1 VKRAAVRSAGVVL
14 AVTLAGIVWAWAM
27 AERLGPGR
35 AAGFGLGAALA
46 GIGAATWIGAA
57 AWAATRGQK
66 AFMSALGLGIL
77 GRLVI
82 YGATLLYVTLRTRVD
97 PVWTAGALMGF
108 YVLFMV
114 EEIRFALGG
123 LNRPAR

>member
-1 VKRAAVRSAGVVL
+1 MNGAAVRSAGVVL
-14 AVTLAGIVWAWAM
+14 AITLAGIVVAWGMTA
-27 AERLGPGR
+27 RVGPLR

-46 GIGAATWIGAA
+46 GIGAASWIGAA
-57 AWAATRGQK
+57 AWAASRGQK
-66 AFMSALGLGIL
+66 AFMGALGLGIL

-82 YGATLLYVTLRTRVD
+82 YAATLLYVTLRTRVD

-114 EEIRFALGG
+114 EEIRFALRG
-123 LNRPAR
+123 LNRPVR